1 MEDWS
6 INTRT
11 GRYVKQAG
19 GYSAFIPNP
28 LPPNPPIKF
37 DEELLSLLSDANRS
51 LARLDGIIT
60 VLPNPDMFLG
70 MYVKKE
76 ALLSSQIEG
85 TQASLEGV
93 LEFEAD
99 LTPKDN
105 IEDIKEVVNYIK
117 ALNYGID
124 RLNDLP
130 MSLRLIKEIHK
141 ILIEGTR
148 GGSKTLGEFRKT
160 QNWIGSMGASLNEA
174 TFVPPPPDVV
184 LPSMSALENFFYE
197 HENIPPLTKIALIH
211 AQFETIHPFLDGNG
225 RVGRLLITFYLYW
238 KKILSKP
245 VLYLSYYLK
254 KHKNEYYDLLMK
266 VRTDGLWEDWIK
278 FFLERVKESSIE
290 SANTARDIINLKES
304 ITSKLYGSSISSIYA
319 AKLIDLLFEKPLI
332 EVNDLVKTYKISRE
346 SANELVN
353 RFEQI
358 GILKEITGK
367 QRYKKYLFKDY
378 VDIIKRGTEL

>member
-1 MEDWS
+1 M
-6 INTRT
+6 NTRT

-37 DEELLSLLSDANRS
+37 DEELLSLLSDADRS

-60 VLPNPDMFLG
+60 VLPNPDMFIG

-85 TQASLEGV
+85 TQASLEGI

-148 GGSKTLGEFRKT
+148 GGNKTPGEFRKT

-174 TFVPPPPDVV
+174 TFVPPPPDIV
-184 LPSMSALENFFYE
+184 LPNMGALENFFYKYE
-197 HENIPPLTKIALIH
+197 SIPPLTKIALIH

-278 FFLERVKESSIE
+278 FFLETVKESSIE

>member
-1 MEDWS
+1 M
-6 INTRT
+6 NTRT

-37 DEELLSLLSDANRS
+37 DEELLSLLSDADRS

-184 LPSMSALENFFYE
+184 LPSMSALENFFYKYE
-197 HENIPPLTKIALIH
+197 SIPPLTKIALIH

-278 FFLERVKESSIE
+278 FFLETVKESSIE
-290 SANTARDIINLKES
+290 SANTARDIINLKEN

-378 VDIIKRGTEL
+378 VNIIKRGTEL